1 MIFHFNDLKVTNN
14 LTYNLTLDSIPWFI
28 NTIFCKEKK
37 LCYLCK
43 DNNEIDFIQKNV
55 KILNPNI
62 NIIKFPFWDFPLFN
76 DISPSVSNQKTRINA
91 LTRLVNF
98 KNENCLLL
106 ISLSA
111 LIVKIPPISEFKKN
125 YMYVDKNNQN
135 SSISN
140 IKNFIINK
148 DYKRVDTVREKFEYS
163 IRGGIVD
170 IFPSNLNLPVR
181 LDYFGEHL
189 DTIRVFDPISQLSK
203 KLINSFYLFSAS
215 EISLKKESIESFRVN
230 YRKYDLDIDKTFYE
244 TISNGQKIPGT
255 ENFLPFFFEKLDS
268 ILDLITDQK
277 IIFNET
283 NIDFFSSYFDEL
295 KKNYEKSKYI
305 DFNIFNQITFDK
317 NEVLK
322 QLEKKKLIR
331 ISNFTNYSSQKSY
344 KLISTKIPN
353 FFIQNHKNQIEKFKN
368 FVKENNNYTFL
379 FSTKNSRSK
388 ERFMNLFDNITD
400 LDKNSNISNSK
411 LYIKNLDI
419 FNGFKYTNCNGKGL
433 IVVSDEDLF
442 GKKKYFNT
450 KKKVNAEKFFF
461 EISNISEGDLVVHS
475 EHGIGRFKG
484 LNTIELHNQ
493 NHECIEVE
501 YAGSDKLFIPIE
513 NLELISRYS
522 SKDEEFINLDNLG
535 SQNWQLRKANI
546 KDKIKVIAHELINIA
561 AKRAVKKGKVFFHNE
576 DRFLTFSSKFDYA
589 ETSDQLNA
597 VNDIVND
604 LESGRP
610 MDRLICGDVGFGK
623 TEVAMRAAYIVAD
636 NSFKVVMLCPTTLL
650 VNQHYKNFLERF
662 KDTDIEII
670 KISRIES
677 QLQKKQIIEKLQISK
692 KLIVIGTHAV
702 LNDDFE
708 YENLGLLIVDEEQ
721 SFGVEQKEKIKKLRS
736 EIHVL
741 TLTATPIPRTLQF
754 SILGIKDLSLIT
766 TPPINRIS
774 IKTFI
779 CKDEDDIIKNAIE
792 SEVSRNGQIFY
803 VTPKIKF
810 IDQIKSKIKKIFPKL
825 NIGIVHGRLPNHE
838 LIETYNQ
845 FYSKEIDILVS
856 TSIIESGLDV
866 SNANTIIIEKPN
878 FFGLSQLYQI
888 RGRVGRS
895 NTQSYAYLMID
906 NFKDLS
912 EKAKKRLDAISKL
925 DSLGAGF
932 QLASHDLDIRGSGN
946 ILGSEQSGH
955 IKEVGVE
962 LYQKL
967 IKDAISEIKNEK
979 LSENEW
985 SPQINLG
992 IPFFIP
998 KEYIPEIDIRL
1009 NIYRR
1014 ISKTNNYEELKKIL
1028 VELRD
1033 RFGKL
1038 PVELINLS
1046 KIIEIKNLSKKA
1058 NIKKIDLGVKGFV
1071 IAFRENFKNYDKII
1085 NVVKNNSKNFKFRKD
1100 NKLSFINDWKDK
1112 KIAIEAISSFLKL
1125 IECE

>member
-1 MIFHFNDLKVTNN
+1 M
-14 LTYNLTLDSIPWFI
+14 
-28 NTIFCKEKK
+28 
-37 LCYLCK
+37 
-43 DNNEIDFIQKNV
+43 
-55 KILNPNI
+55 
-62 NIIKFPFWDFPLFN
+62 
-76 DISPSVSNQKTRINA
+76 TRI
-91 LTRLVNF
+91 
-98 KNENCLLL
+98 C
-106 ISLSA
+106 SA
-111 LIVKIPPISEFKKN
+111 KKN
-125 YMYVDKNNQN
+125 
-135 SSISN
+135 I
-140 IKNFIINK
+140 
-148 DYKRVDTVREKFEYS
+148 
-163 IRGGIVD
+163 
-170 IFPSNLNLPVR
+170 
-181 LDYFGEHL
+181 
-189 DTIRVFDPISQLSK
+189 
-203 KLINSFYLFSAS
+203 LI
-215 EISLKKESIESFRVN
+215 
-230 YRKYDLDIDKTFYE
+230 
-244 TISNGQKIPGT
+244 Q
-255 ENFLPFFFEKLDS
+255 
-268 ILDLITDQK
+268 
-277 IIFNET
+277 
-283 NIDFFSSYFDEL
+283 
-295 KKNYEKSKYI
+295 
-305 DFNIFNQITFDK
+305 
-317 NEVLK
+317 
-322 QLEKKKLIR
+322 
-331 ISNFTNYSSQKSY
+331 
-344 KLISTKIPN
+344 
-353 FFIQNHKNQIEKFKN
+353 
-368 FVKENNNYTFL
+368 
-379 FSTKNSRSK
+379 
-388 ERFMNLFDNITD
+388 
-400 LDKNSNISNSK
+400 
-411 LYIKNLDI
+411 
-419 FNGFKYTNCNGKGL
+419 
-433 IVVSDEDLF
+433 
-442 GKKKYFNT
+442 

-484 LNTIELHNQ
+484 LKTIELHNQ

-522 SKDEEFINLDNLG
+522 SKDEEFINLDKLG

-677 QLQKKQIIEKLQISK
+677 QLQKKKIIEKLQTSK

-810 IDQIKSKIKKIFPKL
+810 IDQIKKKIKKIFPKL

-1058 NIKKIDLGVKGFV
+1058 NIKKIDLGVKV
-1071 IAFRENFKNYDKII
+1071 LLLHLERILKIMI
-1085 NVVKNNSKNFKFRKD
+1085 K
-1100 NKLSFINDWKDK
+1100 
-1112 KIAIEAISSFLKL
+1112 
-1125 IECE
+1125 

>member
-1 MIFHFNDLKVTNN
+1 M
-14 LTYNLTLDSIPWFI
+14 
-28 NTIFCKEKK
+28 
-37 LCYLCK
+37 
-43 DNNEIDFIQKNV
+43 
-55 KILNPNI
+55 
-62 NIIKFPFWDFPLFN
+62 
-76 DISPSVSNQKTRINA
+76 TRI
-91 LTRLVNF
+91 
-98 KNENCLLL
+98 C
-106 ISLSA
+106 SA
-111 LIVKIPPISEFKKN
+111 KKN
-125 YMYVDKNNQN
+125 
-135 SSISN
+135 I
-140 IKNFIINK
+140 
-148 DYKRVDTVREKFEYS
+148 
-163 IRGGIVD
+163 
-170 IFPSNLNLPVR
+170 
-181 LDYFGEHL
+181 
-189 DTIRVFDPISQLSK
+189 
-203 KLINSFYLFSAS
+203 LI
-215 EISLKKESIESFRVN
+215 
-230 YRKYDLDIDKTFYE
+230 
-244 TISNGQKIPGT
+244 Q
-255 ENFLPFFFEKLDS
+255 
-268 ILDLITDQK
+268 
-277 IIFNET
+277 
-283 NIDFFSSYFDEL
+283 
-295 KKNYEKSKYI
+295 
-305 DFNIFNQITFDK
+305 
-317 NEVLK
+317 
-322 QLEKKKLIR
+322 
-331 ISNFTNYSSQKSY
+331 
-344 KLISTKIPN
+344 
-353 FFIQNHKNQIEKFKN
+353 
-368 FVKENNNYTFL
+368 
-379 FSTKNSRSK
+379 
-388 ERFMNLFDNITD
+388 
-400 LDKNSNISNSK
+400 
-411 LYIKNLDI
+411 
-419 FNGFKYTNCNGKGL
+419 
-433 IVVSDEDLF
+433 
-442 GKKKYFNT
+442 

-484 LNTIELHNQ
+484 LKTIELHNQ

-522 SKDEEFINLDNLG
+522 SKDEEFINLDKLG

-677 QLQKKQIIEKLQISK
+677 QTQKKKIIEKLQTRK

-741 TLTATPIPRTLQF
+741 TLSATPIPRTLQF

-779 CKDEDDIIKNAIE
+779 CKDEDNIIKNAIE

-845 FYSKEIDILVS
+845 FYNKEIDILVS

-895 NTQSYAYLMID
+895 NTQSYAYFMID

-1071 IAFRENFKNYDKII
+1071 IAFRENFKNYEKVI

>member
-1 MIFHFNDLKVTNN
+1 M
-14 LTYNLTLDSIPWFI
+14 
-28 NTIFCKEKK
+28 
-37 LCYLCK
+37 
-43 DNNEIDFIQKNV
+43 
-55 KILNPNI
+55 
-62 NIIKFPFWDFPLFN
+62 
-76 DISPSVSNQKTRINA
+76 
-91 LTRLVNF
+91 
-98 KNENCLLL
+98 
-106 ISLSA
+106 
-111 LIVKIPPISEFKKN
+111 
-125 YMYVDKNNQN
+125 
-135 SSISN
+135 
-140 IKNFIINK
+140 
-148 DYKRVDTVREKFEYS
+148 
-163 IRGGIVD
+163 
-170 IFPSNLNLPVR
+170 
-181 LDYFGEHL
+181 
-189 DTIRVFDPISQLSK
+189 
-203 KLINSFYLFSAS
+203 
-215 EISLKKESIESFRVN
+215 
-230 YRKYDLDIDKTFYE
+230 
-244 TISNGQKIPGT
+244 
-255 ENFLPFFFEKLDS
+255 
-268 ILDLITDQK
+268 
-277 IIFNET
+277 
-283 NIDFFSSYFDEL
+283 
-295 KKNYEKSKYI
+295 
-305 DFNIFNQITFDK
+305 
-317 NEVLK
+317 
-322 QLEKKKLIR
+322 
-331 ISNFTNYSSQKSY
+331 
-344 KLISTKIPN
+344 
-353 FFIQNHKNQIEKFKN
+353 
-368 FVKENNNYTFL
+368 
-379 FSTKNSRSK
+379 
-388 ERFMNLFDNITD
+388 
-400 LDKNSNISNSK
+400 
-411 LYIKNLDI
+411 
-419 FNGFKYTNCNGKGL
+419 
-433 IVVSDEDLF
+433 F

-484 LNTIELHNQ
+484 LKTIELHNQ

-522 SKDEEFINLDNLG
+522 SKDEEFINLDKLG

-677 QLQKKQIIEKLQISK
+677 QLQKKQIIEKLQTRK

-992 IPFFIP
+992 IPFLFL
-998 KEYIPEIDIRL
+998 K
-1009 NIYRR
+1009 NIY
-1014 ISKTNNYEELKKIL
+1014 
-1028 VELRD
+1028 LR
-1033 RFGKL
+1033 L
-1038 PVELINLS
+1038 T
-1046 KIIEIKNLSKKA
+1046 
-1058 NIKKIDLGVKGFV
+1058 
-1071 IAFRENFKNYDKII
+1071 
-1085 NVVKNNSKNFKFRKD
+1085 
-1100 NKLSFINDWKDK
+1100 
-1112 KIAIEAISSFLKL
+1112 
-1125 IECE
+1125 